1 MSTNFLPSID
11 KLFIL
16 TTKRKLPDDNENVSN
31 VAQLCIDE
39 KISIARS
46 ENTFEQ
52 ADWAVFGCILRQ
64 IFTIML
70 EISKNAGN
78 LTALS

>member
-1 MSTNFLPSID
+1 MT
-11 KLFIL
+11 
-16 TTKRKLPDDNENVSN
+16 ENVSN

-39 KISIARS
+39 QISIARS
-46 ENTFEQ
+46 ENTFGQ
-52 ADWAVFGCILRQ
+52 ADWAVFGCILRK
-64 IFTIML
+64 IFIML

>member
-1 MSTNFLPSID
+1 MT
-11 KLFIL
+11 
-16 TTKRKLPDDNENVSN
+16 ENVSN

-64 IFTIML
+64 IFKPTIL
-70 EISKNAGN
+70 FDQSLWAKEGN
-78 LTALS
+78 L

>member
-1 MSTNFLPSID
+1 MT
-11 KLFIL
+11 
-16 TTKRKLPDDNENVSN
+16 ENVSN
-31 VAQLCIDE
+31 VAQLCFNE
-39 KISIARS
+39 QISIARS
-46 ENTFEQ
+46 ENTFGQ

-70 EISKNAGN
+70 EISKNEDN

>member
-1 MSTNFLPSID
+1 MT
-11 KLFIL
+11 
-16 TTKRKLPDDNENVSN
+16 ENVSN